1 MWVRD
6 AHIAIVD
13 CVKQATYGL
22 QNVFMYVNTTS
33 QVVLPKTYNNDMYV
47 EYTKIT
53 RRRMVILRENG
64 YDYLIRAYFAD
75 SIDPHNA
82 HNTYLEI
89 MTFVDPFKPRT
100 LKVMDRSFLHQD
112 KLSITDFKL
121 YMGNMY
127 LLDYHS
133 GVIVFD
139 ITPSQNIL
147 ITGRYRTD
155 SGFIRLGV
163 YSSNL
168 DNEVLFALA
177 TDHAIY

>member
-1 MWVRD
+1 
-6 AHIAIVD
+6 
-13 CVKQATYGL
+13 
-22 QNVFMYVNTTS
+22 
-33 QVVLPKTYNNDMYV
+33 
-47 EYTKIT
+47 
-53 RRRMVILRENG
+53 MVILRENG

-75 SIDPHNA
+75 AVDHHSA

-89 MTFVDPFKPRT
+89 LTFVDPFKPRT
-100 LKVMDRSFLHQD
+100 LKIMDRSFLHQD

-133 GVIVFD
+133 GVIIFD
-139 ITPSQNIL
+139 IASNQNIL

-155 SGFIRLGV
+155 SGFVKMGV
-163 YSSNL
+163 FSSNL
-168 DNEVLFALA
+168 DNAMLFALA